1 MADIDYEKLAEAIRR
16 GGGAGGS
23 GGPIDLEQQGRDLKR
38 EMENFVS
45 GLKKAQ
51 PAWKSLTDTIKGTGP
66 AFDQTLAPAIDRFQK
81 EIERAKEAL
90 VKSNAMEAGTE
101 KDKAQKSALNTIKHN
116 EDMKLKAAAAMRMSL
131 LSTVIGGTVSAF
143 GTLAMKIVDIGLEYT
158 NGIINNKSANDLYT
172 STMVSTAKATGEF
185 GSGIAK
191 IIEIFGGVMTI
202 LSLLPT
208 PMGAT
213 LKAFRWL
220 GPIIGIT
227 GAALDKIAVKAA
239 DLAVKGLEILNAQ
252 LNKTQTAFK
261 TITSTGATLAQ
272 GMTGLS
278 NMTAESGI
286 DIKDFADGV
295 KAAGQSVNRMGY
307 TSDAAI
313 KKLASIQKALRG
325 NELGEGLTKLGYS
338 VSEQVELSAL
348 VTERMR
354 ATGDKRINS
363 DIEIAKATLDLG
375 KNLKILNG
383 ITDGNA
389 KKALQEAQL
398 KTMEAGFIAKAAEIS
413 KDTNQSMAEVQAKQA
428 AQLVVFKQMGSVAEM
443 AYLEMAQ
450 TGTIVNKE
458 ARILYEQ
465 NSEFQRMV
473 DGSVGILRDK
483 NKNDK
488 DATAEA
494 AEGARRSSLAQ
505 IDFAT
510 SAQGIAQTTAA
521 LLGSNGTLQALMK
534 GGNELIAFSLKTVKD
549 QIDSGATDAAAAA
562 ANKAKVDA
570 NLAKLEE
577 LRQKTSAELTGR
589 MLPQLVLFTTHMIK
603 QNELHST
610 VAKQMEAVIA
620 AVNKSLGIL
629 DKTNKDKEDKEDQ
642 GPGLLARMHEGGMS
656 AAPSGARFGSVYG
669 PAGVLAGSGA
679 GYVGGAFTGAASYF
693 SDKYGPGGGAMGGP
707 VTGMGMINRGP
718 DDSARYAGLNIQG
731 KYPGEAIAGGAAN
744 DRIIEAA
751 KRLNARYPGGRFNA
765 FNDTAHTSGAHPRG
779 QAMDWTPPE
788 ALMTRIQG
796 DPTYGKEFLQT
807 MSAMGFTNSK
817 DEINSKSSGWSGP
830 HIHGE
835 AMALGGIVSPSSD
848 GLNATIGEG
857 GRSELVTPLTN
868 GRIPGMDELIDRFDT
883 MISVMKTV
891 GSNTDKMYR
900 AVA

>member
-1 MADIDYEKLAEAIRR
+1 MADIDYDKLAEAIR
-16 GGGAGGS
+16 GGTGIIGGS
-23 GGPIDLEQQGRDLKR
+23 IDLEQQGKDLKR

-51 PAWKSLTDTIKGTGP
+51 PAWKSVTDTIKGTGP
-66 AFDQTLAPAIDRFQK
+66 AFDQSLAPAIDRFQK
-81 EIERAKEAL
+81 EIEKAKNAL
-90 VKSNAMEAGTE
+90 VASNAMEAGTE
-101 KDKAQKSALNTIKHN
+101 KDKAQKFALNNIKHN
-116 EDMKLKAAAAMRMSL
+116 HDMKLKAQAAMGMSL
-131 LSTVIGGTVSAF
+131 LSTVIGGTASAF
-143 GTLAMKIVDIGLEYT
+143 GTLALKIVDIGLEYT
-158 NGIINNKSANDLYT
+158 KGIIDNKSANDLYT
-172 STMVSTAKATGEF
+172 GTMISTAKATGEF
-185 GSGIAK
+185 GSAIAK
-191 IIEIFGGVMTI
+191 IIEVVGGVLTI
-202 LSLLPT
+202 LSFLPT
-208 PMGAT
+208 PLGAA
-213 LKAFRWL
+213 LKIFRIL
-220 GPIIGIT
+220 GPIIGIA
-227 GAALDKIAVKAA
+227 GAALDKLSVKAA

-261 TITSTGATLAQ
+261 TIMSTGATLAQ

-278 NMTAESGI
+278 NMTAASGI

-325 NELGEGLTKLGYS
+325 NELGEGLDKLGYS

-363 DIEIAKATLDLG
+363 DIEIAKATLDYG

-413 KDTNQSMAEVQAKQA
+413 QNTGQTMAEVQAKQA

-443 AYLEMAQ
+443 AYLEFAQ

-458 ARILYEQ
+458 SRILYEQ
-465 NSEFQRMV
+465 NSEFKKMV
-473 DGSVGILRDK
+473 DDSVGILRDK
-483 NKNDK
+483 NKTDV
-488 DATAEA
+488 DASTEA
-494 AEGARRSSLAQ
+494 KAAGQKSALAQ

-510 SAQGIAQTTAA
+510 SAQGMAQTTAA

-534 GGNELIAFSLKTVKD
+534 GGNDLIAFSLKTVKD
-549 QIDSGATDAAAAA
+549 QVDNSKTEADAAA
-562 ANKAKVDA
+562 ANKAKLDD
-570 NLAKLEE
+570 NMAKAEE
-577 LRQKTSAELTGR
+577 FRQKLSAALTGR
-589 MLPQLVLFTTHMIK
+589 MLPEIEKFTTHMIK
-603 QNELHST
+603 QQNLQAK
-610 VAKQMEAVIA
+610 VAEQMEAVIA

-629 DKTNKDKEDKEDQ
+629 DKTNKDKEDQDQ

-656 AAPSGARFGSVYG
+656 GANSGSRFGAQYG

-679 GYVGGAFTGAASYF
+679 GYVSGAFTGAASYF
-693 SDKYGPGGGAMGGP
+693 SDKYGPGSPTAPGGA
-707 VTGMGMINRGP
+707 VTDMLPGRP
-718 DDSARYAGLNIQG
+718 DDPKRYAGLTIG
-731 KYPGEAIAGGAAN
+731 GRYPGEAIAGGTAN
-744 DRIIEAA
+744 DRIIDAA
-751 KRLNARYPGGRFNA
+751 KKLNAAYPGGRFNA
-765 FNDTAHTSGAHPRG
+765 FNDAAHKSGAHPRG
-779 QAMDWTPPE
+779 QAMDWTPPA
-788 ALMTRIQG
+788 ALMAKIRG

-817 DEINSKSSGWSGP
+817 DEINSPSSGATGP

-835 AMALGGIVSPSSD
+835 AMALGGIVSPSSN

-868 GRIPGMDELIDRFDT
+868 GRIPGMDELIERFDT
-883 MISVMKTV
+883 MIKIMGDV